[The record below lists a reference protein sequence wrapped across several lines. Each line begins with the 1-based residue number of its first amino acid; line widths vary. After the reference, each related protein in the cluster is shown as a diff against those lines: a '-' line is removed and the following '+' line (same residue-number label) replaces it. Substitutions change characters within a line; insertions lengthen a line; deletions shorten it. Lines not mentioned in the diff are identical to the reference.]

1 MKGIIRKI
9 DLVERKK
16 KNGGTFKQIV
26 MTVDVVVDEEKKTIK
41 TRSAYLSEEYA
52 KKYANYVG
60 LTSAEMIGKEVSVV
74 LEKRMYEKDGV
85 QKISETIKFL
95 NFIDAN
101 GQAIIMPK
109 DDAKQLGF

>member
-26 MTVDVVVDEEKKTIK
+26 FTVDVVVDEDKKTIK
-41 TRSAYLSEEYA
+41 TRSAYLNEDYA

-60 LTSAEMIGKEVSVV
+60 KSSAEMIGSQVQVV

-85 QKISETIKFL
+85 EKISETIKYL
-95 NFIDAN
+95 NFLDKE
-101 GQAIIMPK
+101 GQPIIMPK
-109 DDAKQLGF
+109 EDAKELGF